1 MCVRCCLRACVV
13 GWVQAPPDSGTRRC
27 FISVLYFFN
36 FFQAPPGQR
45 DKALTPEDVQDLI
58 EYCQSHSESREAGVG
73 VGGAGGTG
81 SGRTGVGM
89 DVEGSIDESESAG
102 SNPAGN
108 VF

>member
-1 MCVRCCLRACVV
+1 M
-13 GWVQAPPDSGTRRC
+13 
-27 FISVLYFFN
+27 
-36 FFQAPPGQR
+36 QAPPGQR

-58 EYCQSHSESREAGVG
+58 EYCQSHSESREAGVR
-73 VGGAGGTG
+73 VGGARGTG